1 MNPDEENFD
10 DDNVDDDI
18 DDIPPPPGVGRGGRG
33 RGGRRRALPRRVVRN
48 RYLEGMP
55 KSRTVDGVEEE
66 YDSYDDDD
74 DHEDE
79 EIADIALLVP
89 QNELL
94 VDRYGRPIIMPYTT
108 TDLQPQNAAT
118 KTINYALK
126 SKFQAPYLNWTEVK
140 ADERGYQQFWNG
152 FRSQVT
158 WLNHHTAAIEAI
170 FNKKS
175 HQASVDLTF

>member
-1 MNPDEENFD
+1 TLSSSHIRNETETSRPVKIHPLNMSIFSLPGRNA
-10 DDNVDDDI
+10 
-18 DDIPPPPGVGRGGRG
+18 DDIPPPPGVGRGG

-79 EIADIALLVP
+79 EIADIALLAP

-94 VDRYGRPIIMPYTT
+94 VDRYGRPIIMPY
-108 TDLQPQNAAT
+108 
-118 KTINYALK
+118 
-126 SKFQAPYLNWTEVK
+126 
-140 ADERGYQQFWNG
+140 
-152 FRSQVT
+152 
-158 WLNHHTAAIEAI
+158 
-170 FNKKS
+170 
-175 HQASVDLTF
+175 